1 MSDPSPASP
10 FDELPELMIS
20 LRSLGSR
27 RRMGVA
33 RAGGTDEQDRYFA
46 PLVEARRK
54 AATAADVAQ
63 VLEAFDALHLLAMLD
78 TTIGTF
84 AASRFASR
92 PPARRAF
99 EAGLLEIV
107 EPLRRSLER
116 LAERAAPLERGD
128 EDTRRRL
135 WPGWLEALRAAFR
148 VADDCWTP
156 LRDALD
162 AVPPAVSRRG
172 FRLGRSTR
180 GRR

>member
-10 FDELPELMIS
+10 FDELPELMVS

-27 RRMGVA
+27 RRMGIA
-33 RAGGTDEQDRYFA
+33 SIRGTDEQDRYFA

-54 AATAADVAQ
+54 AATAVDVVQ

-84 AASRFASR
+84 AASRFGSR

-99 EAGLLEIV
+99 EALLSEIV

-116 LAERAAPLERGD
+116 LAERAALLERAD
-128 EDTRRRL
+128 DDTRRRL
-135 WPGWLEALRAAFR
+135 WPAWLEALRAAFR
-148 VADDCWTP
+148 VADDCWMP

-162 AVPPAVSRRG
+162 MVPPAAPRRG
-172 FRLGRSTR
+172 FGLGRSTR